1 MPRST
6 LIPFIVFIPIICL
19 QSAFISYLLV
29 NQQQANE
36 LEGAAVIRSAFSS
49 QPEESSSFSL
59 LKPNEKFITSEHDR
73 RPISSKT
80 FKGVATTLMIN
91 SPKWFQRRYTSMIT
105 NILMNTPSDWALQIF
120 YFDSG
125 QSQFGL
131 DINPGIQR
139 LNNTL
144 FQDRIIFTKLPKAMV
159 EKKGPRRKLLYW
171 TDEWIWNQ
179 LVSDRVLVFS
189 GNGCVCSNSHMSM
202 LDGSAM
208 ESLLDRVD
216 FVGSPSRELWGRGGA
231 GDISYRNRTAM
242 LDAIRYKEHDGNER
256 EDYFFIKTL
265 LEMNKHAGE
274 DVYRVATKEQTQLFG
289 GTINVT
295 EESGPPM
302 VVSGILPR
310 MEHDDREQFLLL
322 CPELKIIFPSLHNPN
337 CFGASLNA
345 EECARHICA
354 LKNSTERK
362 SGC

>member
-1 MPRST
+1 M
-6 LIPFIVFIPIICL
+6 VL
-19 QSAFISYLLV
+19 QSAIISYLV
-29 NQQQANE
+29 AHQQQATEWNH
-36 LEGAAVIRSAFSS
+36 AAVIRSTFTGRMNH
-49 QPEESSSFSL
+49 PESSDSVTTQHSTHAMMSSSMSST
-59 LKPNEKFITSEHDR
+59 PMSQTR
-73 RPISSKT
+73 RT
-80 FKGVATTLMIN
+80 FKGVSTTLMIN

-105 NILMNTPSDWALQIF
+105 NILTNTPSDWALQIF

-144 FQDRIIFTKLPKAMV
+144 FKDRIIFTKIPQSMMD
-159 EKKGPRRKLLYW
+159 EKGTRRKKLYW
-171 TDEWIWNQ
+171 TDPWIWNQ

-189 GNGCVCSNSHMSM
+189 GNGCICSNSHLSM
-202 LDGSAM
+202 LDGSILTA
-208 ESLLDRVD
+208 LFDHVD
-216 FVGSPSRELWGRGGA
+216 FVAPPSRDLWGRGGS

-242 LDAIRYKEHDGNER
+242 LDVIRYKPYDGNEQEER
-256 EDYFFIKTL
+256 YFIKTL
-265 LEMNKHAGE
+265 LEINQKAGQ
-274 DVYRVATKEQTQLFG
+274 DIYRVATKEQTQLLG
-289 GTINVT
+289 GTDNIT

-302 VVSGILPR
+302 VVSGTLPR
-310 MEHDDREQFLLL
+310 LDHTNRENFLFL

-337 CFGASLNA
+337 CFGAHPNG